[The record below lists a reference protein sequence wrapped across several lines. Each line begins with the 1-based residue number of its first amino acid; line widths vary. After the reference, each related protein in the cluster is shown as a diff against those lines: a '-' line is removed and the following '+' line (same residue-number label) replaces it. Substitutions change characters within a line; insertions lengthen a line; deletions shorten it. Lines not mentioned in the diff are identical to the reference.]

1 MNNGQCSAGGKSFSR
16 TLKLAGSRRTW
27 VTAARLILSG
37 VEGCAGAGER
47 WCGGHAGSTAQQ
59 QDSGREVAE
68 RKKSTPATTTGTT
81 LAGRRVY
88 YYRAGHGPPAA
99 HPRALDQ
106 DGRPHAADGYVFKAS
121 LPVAA

>member
-68 RKKSTPATTTGTT
+68 RKKKHTGNNDGHYAGGQAGVLLSGGPWPSRSASQSAGPRRQATC
-81 LAGRRVY
+81 
-88 YYRAGHGPPAA
+88 
-99 HPRALDQ
+99 
-106 DGRPHAADGYVFKAS
+106 S
-121 LPVAA
+121 